1 MIRPWAFSKMRGAA
15 PMNVG
20 FTTARLSMIL
30 STRPSMAAE
39 KPQAIWV
46 DISTLPN
53 ECAIGSQRNSRSS
66 SLRMSCARMASPS

>member
-1 MIRPWAFSKMRGAA
+1 
-15 PMNVG
+15 MNVG

-39 KPQAIWV
+39 KPQAICV

-53 ECAIGSQRNSRSS
+53 ECAIGSQRNSRSL
-66 SLRMSCARMASPS
+66 SLRMFWARMASPS